1 MKFLNFISERIQ
13 SFFSRYSS
21 SVTDTADSSHFEK
34 REKIIAFSVALFFAL
49 CLWFIVNLSRD
60 FNITVEVPIDL
71 SNLPSDVT
79 VSSDIPET
87 ASVALTGEGWNLIPV
102 YTNPPRVLINAESDD
117 VNLTEQ
123 LRNQVSVFSNLNI
136 LQVRP
141 SQLTIERERKVS
153 KKIPVRNRTRFEL
166 ADQYGLLSD
175 PVISPDSVTVIGAE
189 SVLDEIEYWDT
200 AETEITNINDSI
212 NRVVQL
218 ESMSGVTLEPSTVI
232 LSMDVAEF
240 TESEIRVPIR
250 TRNLPSG
257 RAVSYNPSSITVR
270 YDVPL
275 DQFSEVQGVR
285 LFNAYVDYSLI
296 EEDDL
301 GTIAP
306 DVEIVENNYNV
317 RLRSFQPPR
326 VSYFRIVPE

>member
-1 MKFLNFISERIQ
+1 MDPASKP
-13 SFFSRYSS
+13 
-21 SVTDTADSSHFEK
+21 DTADSSHFEK
-34 REKIIAFSVALFFAL
+34 REKIIAFSVALFFGL

-60 FNITVEVPIDL
+60 YNVTIEVPIVL
-71 SNLPSDVT
+71 SNLPDDVT

-87 ASVALTGEGWNLIPV
+87 ASVVLTGEGWNLISV
-102 YTNPPRVLINAESDD
+102 YTNPPRVLVNAESDD
-117 VNLTEQ
+117 VNLGEQ
-123 LRNQVSVFSNLNI
+123 LRSQVGAFSNLNI
-136 LQVRP
+136 IQVRP
-141 SQLTIERERKVS
+141 TQLYIQKERRVSRKL
-153 KKIPVRNRTRFEL
+153 PVRNRVNIQF
-166 ADQYGLLSD
+166 ADQYGLLSE
-175 PVISPDSVTVIGAE
+175 PTLSPDSITVIGAE
-189 SVLDEIEYWDT
+189 SVLDELEYWDT
-200 AETEITNINDSI
+200 AETEFTNINESV

-218 ESMSGVTLEPSTVI
+218 HSMTGVALEPSTVI
-232 LSMDVAEF
+232 LSMEVAEF
-240 TESEIRVPIR
+240 TEAEIRVPIR

-257 RAVSYNPSSITVR
+257 RAVSYNPSSIMVR

-275 DQFSEVQGVR
+275 QQFSEVQGVR

-306 DVEIVENNYNV
+306 DVEIVDNSYNI

>member
-1 MKFLNFISERIQ
+1 MDSA
-13 SFFSRYSS
+13 SRQ
-21 SVTDTADSSHFEK
+21 DAADSSYFEK
-34 REKIIAFSVALFFAL
+34 REKIIAFSVAIFIAL

-60 FNITVEVPIDL
+60 FNVTIEVPIVL

-87 ASVALTGEGWNLIPV
+87 ASVVLTGEGWNLISV
-102 YTNPPRVLINAESDD
+102 YTNPPRLLVNAESDD
-117 VNLTEQ
+117 VNLAEQ
-123 LRNQVSVFSNLNI
+123 LRSQVGVFSNLNI
-136 LQVRP
+136 VQVRP
-141 SQLTIERERKVS
+141 TQLYIQRENRVTRNL
-153 KKIPVRNRTRFEL
+153 PVRNRINIQL
-166 ADQYGLLSD
+166 ADQFGMLSD
-175 PVISPDSVTVIGAE
+175 PILSPDSVTVTGAE
-189 SVLDEIEYWDT
+189 SVIDSLEYWDT
-200 AETEITNINDSI
+200 AETEFSNINESV
-212 NRVVQL
+212 NRIVQL
-218 ESMSGVTLEPSTVI
+218 QSMSGVTLEPSTVV
-232 LSMDVAEF
+232 LSMEVAEF
-240 TESEIRVPIR
+240 TEAEIRVPVR

-257 RAVSYNPSSITVR
+257 RAVSYNPSSIMVR

-275 DQFSEVQGVR
+275 QQFSEVQGVR

-306 DVEIVENNYNV
+306 DVEIVDNDYNV

>member
-34 REKIIAFSVALFFAL
+34 REKVIAFSVALFFAL

-60 FNITVEVPIDL
+60 FNIIVEVPIDL

-123 LRNQVSVFSNLNI
+123 LRNQVGVFSNLNI

>member
-1 MKFLNFISERIQ
+1 M
-13 SFFSRYSS
+13 
-21 SVTDTADSSHFEK
+21 DTASKPDAADSSYFEK
-34 REKIIAFSVALFFAL
+34 REKIIAFSVAIFFAL

-60 FNITVEVPIDL
+60 FNVTIEVPIVL

-87 ASVALTGEGWNLIPV
+87 ASVVLTGEGWNLISV

-117 VNLTEQ
+117 VNLAEQ
-123 LRNQVSVFSNLNI
+123 LRSQVSSFSNLNI
-136 LQVRP
+136 VQVRP
-141 SQLTIERERKVS
+141 TQLYIQKERRVSRKL
-153 KKIPVRNRTRFEL
+153 PVRNRINVRL
-166 ADQYGLLSD
+166 ADQFGMLSD
-175 PVISPDSVTVIGAE
+175 PILSPDSITVIGAE
-189 SVLDEIEYWDT
+189 SVLDSLEYWDT
-200 AETEITNINDSI
+200 AETEFTNINESV
-212 NRVVQL
+212 NRIVQL
-218 ESMSGVTLEPSTVI
+218 QSMSGVSLEPSTVV
-232 LSMDVAEF
+232 LSLDVAEF
-240 TESEIRVPIR
+240 TEAEIRVPVR

-257 RAVSYNPSSITVR
+257 RAVSYNPSSIMVR

-275 DQFSEVQGVR
+275 QQFSEVQGVR

-306 DVEIVENNYNV
+306 DVEIVENDYNV

>member
-34 REKIIAFSVALFFAL
+34 REKVIAFSVALFFAL

-123 LRNQVSVFSNLNI
+123 LRNQVGVFSNLNI

>member
-34 REKIIAFSVALFFAL
+34 REKVIAFSVALFFAL

>member
-1 MKFLNFISERIQ
+1 MEFLNFISERIK
-13 SFFSRYSS
+13 SFFSMDSASRQ
-21 SVTDTADSSHFEK
+21 DAADSSYFEK
-34 REKIIAFSVALFFAL
+34 REKIIAFSVAIFIAL

-60 FNITVEVPIDL
+60 FNVTIEVPIVL

-87 ASVALTGEGWNLIPV
+87 ASVVLTGEGWNLISV
-102 YTNPPRVLINAESDD
+102 YTNPPRLLVNAESDD
-117 VNLTEQ
+117 VNLAEQ
-123 LRNQVSVFSNLNI
+123 LRSQVGVFSNLNI
-136 LQVRP
+136 VQVRP
-141 SQLTIERERKVS
+141 TQLYIQRENRVTRNL
-153 KKIPVRNRTRFEL
+153 PVRNRINIQL
-166 ADQYGLLSD
+166 ADQFGMLSD
-175 PVISPDSVTVIGAE
+175 PILSPDSVTVTGAE
-189 SVLDEIEYWDT
+189 SVIDSLEYWDT
-200 AETEITNINDSI
+200 AETEFSNINESV
-212 NRVVQL
+212 NRIVQL
-218 ESMSGVTLEPSTVI
+218 QSMSGVTLEPSTVV
-232 LSMDVAEF
+232 LSMEVAEF
-240 TESEIRVPIR
+240 TEAEIRVPVR

-257 RAVSYNPSSITVR
+257 RAVSYNPSSIMVR

-275 DQFSEVQGVR
+275 QQFSEVQGVR

-306 DVEIVENNYNV
+306 DVEIVDNDYNV

>member
-34 REKIIAFSVALFFAL
+34 REKVIAFSVALFFAL

-123 LRNQVSVFSNLNI
+123 LRNQVGVFSNLNI

-153 KKIPVRNRTRFEL
+153 KKIPVKNRTRFEL